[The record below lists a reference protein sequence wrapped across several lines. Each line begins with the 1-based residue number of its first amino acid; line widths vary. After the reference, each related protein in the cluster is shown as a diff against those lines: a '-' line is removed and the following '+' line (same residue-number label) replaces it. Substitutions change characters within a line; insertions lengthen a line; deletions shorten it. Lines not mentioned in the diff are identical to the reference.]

1 MLRRNPSITAI
12 SSDDDEGNDNTVDYN
27 NGYREING
35 RRRMA
40 QAAPPL
46 FAIGSN
52 IYGQAYEFMR
62 LKKEPAVMGGVAK
75 VVGVS
80 SVGVEGVRS
89 IMGVSGAHLAWAF
102 LLVAVVLELI
112 GTLLLK
118 VSTTAPTHIPFLTS
132 LLSYNISLILFKQS
146 LSHISIS
153 TAYTVWSGL
162 GTAIITMCEVA
173 FFGGELPWS
182 KCFALGGVVLGC
194 VVLEQGEE

>member
-1 MLRRNPSITAI
+1 MLRRIPSITAI
-12 SSDDDEGNDNTVDYN
+12 SNDEDEGNDDNVDFN
-27 NGYREING
+27 NGHREING

-40 QAAPPL
+40 QAAPAL

-62 LKKEPAVMGGVAK
+62 LKQEPAVMGGVAK

-89 IMGVSGAHLAWAF
+89 IMGVSGAHLAWAL
-102 LLVAVVLELI
+102 LLVAVAFELI
-112 GTLLLK
+112 GTFLIK
-118 VSTTAPTHIPFLTS
+118 VATTAPTHIPFLTS

-162 GTAIITMCEVA
+162 GTAIITMCGVA
-173 FFGGELPWS
+173 FFGEELTWS
-182 KCFALGGVVLGC
+182 KCFALGAVVLGC
-194 VVLEQGEE
+194 VVLERGEE